1 MNTRARQSFTLRALL
16 MIGCAA
22 VGFGQTAAEQRGKK
36 IIDDAVAALGGQK
49 FLTMSDRIESGR
61 AYSFYRDELTGLSV
75 AKIYTRYLTVAK
87 SKSGEE
93 IGLRERQNFGKN
105 EDSAVLFLENGG
117 WEDELRG

>member
-1 MNTRARQSFTLRALL
+1 MTSKLVALAV
-16 MIGCAA
+16 CAA
-22 VGFGQTAAEQRGKK
+22 AVFAQNAEQRGRKV
-36 IIDDAVAALGGQK
+36 IDDAVAALGGQK

-117 WEDELRG
+117 WEI